1 MDVLQRVA
9 LALALA
15 LSVITKPYFIE
26 VVLGSCTALALALS
40 QAHTANEPVSQRSY
54 YFFHFVYCSS
64 RLVEAA
70 TEFTFRFAITHAA
83 ANEARTTAVVPN
95 YGYCQE
101 RAREHAH
108 RRGRQQQ
115 QC

>member
-26 VVLGSCTALALALS
+26 VVLGSCTALALKLS
-40 QAHTANEPVSQRSY
+40 QAHTANQPISQRCH
-54 YFFHFVYCSS
+54 YFFHLVYCAS

-83 ANEARTTAVVPN
+83 ANARTAVVPN
-95 YGYCQE
+95 YGYCRE
-101 RAREHAH
+101 RAREHAY

-115 QC
+115 